1 MYFKDHEIQME
12 IYTIP
17 HFRLQ
22 RFNKKKLHVND
33 SKPLKETALSFFLI
47 WGEEKKKR
55 VSTQAQQGIT
65 ALQAL
70 HGEFS
75 HS

>member
-12 IYTIP
+12 ICTIP

-47 WGEEKKKR
+47 WGEEKKKKGFNPSSAR
-55 VSTQAQQGIT
+55 DNSIT
-65 ALQAL
+65 GAAWRI
-70 HGEFS
+70 
-75 HS
+75 